1 MSEKGYLQTKKLC
14 VGYQKHIVVD
24 NIEFSLEQGE
34 ILTLIGP
41 NGAGKSTVLKSIAR
55 QLETLGGSIYLDQKE
70 LSRLSGQQLSQSMAV
85 VMTQKFRAEKMTC
98 EDVVATGRYPYTGR
112 FGILS
117 SSDWKVINEAM
128 ELVQVTQ
135 IKDLDFNKIS
145 DGQRQRVMLAR
156 AICQEPQILILDEP
170 TSYLDVKYKLEFL
183 SILQKMKHH
192 KKLTVIMS
200 LHELD
205 LAERISDHILC
216 VNGTTPERFG
226 TPQEIFIKGYISKL
240 FGISSGSFDEKTM
253 NAELPKPYGKPS
265 VFVIAG
271 DGTGRNIYRKLQRKN
286 IPFATGILFENDLDY
301 PVAKALAANVIASKS
316 FEPIQGKT
324 LEAAKATLKECDH
337 VICCRPHFGTFEKAN
352 EELLSYAKQLGNKPI
367 DMVVYQ
373 C

>member
-24 NIEFSLEQGE
+24 NIEISLEQGE

-85 VMTQKFRAEKMTC
+85 VMTQKLRAEKMTC

-117 SSDWKVINEAM
+117 SSDWKVIKEAM

-170 TSYLDVKYKLEFL
+170 TSYLDVNQYNIGSARQCHCPRQTLKCLSSHDNHLARRFL
-183 SILQKMKHH
+183 
-192 KKLTVIMS
+192 T
-200 LHELD
+200 E
-205 LAERISDHILC
+205 
-216 VNGTTPERFG
+216 
-226 TPQEIFIKGYISKL
+226 KL
-240 FGISSGSFDEKTM
+240 FILRDIDQLSAS
-253 NAELPKPYGKPS
+253 LPNS
-265 VFVIAG
+265 
-271 DGTGRNIYRKLQRKN
+271 
-286 IPFATGILFENDLDY
+286 
-301 PVAKALAANVIASKS
+301 PVPVY
-316 FEPIQGKT
+316 
-324 LEAAKATLKECDH
+324 
-337 VICCRPHFGTFEKAN
+337 CCN
-352 EELLSYAKQLGNKPI
+352 
-367 DMVVYQ
+367 
-373 C
+373 

>member
-1 MSEKGYLQTKKLC
+1 MVE
-14 VGYQKHIVVD
+14 D
-24 NIEFSLEQGE
+24 IEITLNQGE

-55 QLETLGGSIYLDQKE
+55 QIEMLGGSIYLDQNELNRMSSQE
-70 LSRLSGQQLSQSMAV
+70 LSKKMAV
-85 VMTQKFRAEKMTC
+85 VMTSKLRSEKMTC
-98 EDVVATGRYPYTGR
+98 EDVVSTGRYPYTGR

-117 SSDWKVINEAM
+117 SDDKKVVKEAM
-128 ELVQVTQ
+128 DLVQVTQ
-135 IKDLDFNKIS
+135 IKDLDFTRIS

-183 SILQKMKHH
+183 SILQEMKQQ

-205 LAERISDHILC
+205 LAERISDKILC
-216 VNGTTPERFG
+216 VNGITPERFG
-226 TPQEIFIKGYISKL
+226 TPQEIFTKGYISKL

-253 NAELPKPYGKPS
+253 NAELPKPCGKPS

-271 DGTGRNIYRKLQRKN
+271 NGTGRNIYRKLQRKN

-301 PVAKALAANVIASKS
+301 PVAKALATEVISTES
-316 FEPIQGKT
+316 FQGWPIKGKT
-324 LEAAKATLKECDH
+324 LKSRKS
-337 VICCRPHFGTFEKAN
+337 K
-352 EELLSYAKQLGNKPI
+352 
-367 DMVVYQ
+367 
-373 C
+373 

>member
-1 MSEKGYLQTKKLC
+1 MIGKNKKKQSEQIGMDKPYFQAEQMS
-14 VGYQKHIVVD
+14 VGYQRHLVVQD
-24 NIEFSLEQGE
+24 IEITLNQGE

-55 QLETLGGSIYLDQKE
+55 QIEMLGGSIYLDQNELNRMSSQE
-70 LSRLSGQQLSQSMAV
+70 LSKKMAV
-85 VMTQKFRAEKMTC
+85 VMTSKLRSEKMTC
-98 EDVVATGRYPYTGR
+98 EDVVSTGRYPYTGR

-117 SSDWKVINEAM
+117 SDDKKVVKEAM
-128 ELVQVTQ
+128 DLVQVTP
-135 IKDLDFNKIS
+135 IKDLDFTRIS

-183 SILQKMKHH
+183 SILQEMKHQ

-205 LAERISDHILC
+205 LAERISDKILC
-216 VNGTTPERFG
+216 VNGITPERFG
-226 TPQEIFIKGYISKL
+226 TPQEIFTKGYISKL

-253 NAELPKPYGKPS
+253 NAELPKPCGKPS

-301 PVAKALAANVIASKS
+301 PVAKALATEVISTES
-316 FEPIQGKT
+316 FEPIKGKT
-324 LEAAKATLKECDH
+324 LEVAKVTLSECDH
-337 VICCRPHFGTFEKAN
+337 IICCRQHFGT
-352 EELLSYAKQLGNKPI
+352 L
-367 DMVVYQ
+367 
-373 C
+373 

>member
-85 VMTQKFRAEKMTC
+85 VMTQKLRAEKMTC

-183 SILQKMKHH
+183 SILQEMKHQ

-216 VNGTTPERFG
+216 VNGTTSERFG
-226 TPQEIFIKGYISKL
+226 TPQEIFTKGYISKL

-316 FEPIQGKT
+316 FEPIKGKT

-337 VICCRPHFGTFEKAN
+337 VICCRSHFGAFEKAN
-352 EELLSYAKQLGNKPI
+352 EELLSYAKQLGKI
-367 DMVVYQ
+367 IK
-373 C
+373 

>member
-1 MSEKGYLQTKKLC
+1 MSGYLLTEKLC
-14 VGYQKHIVVD
+14 VGYQRHIVVE
-24 NIEFSLEQGE
+24 NIEIELEKGK

-70 LSRLSGQQLSQSMAV
+70 LSKLSGQQLSQRMAV
-85 VMTQKFRAEKMTC
+85 VMTQKLRAEKMTC

-117 SSDWKVINEAM
+117 SSDRQMIKEAM
-128 ELVQVTQ
+128 ELVHVTQ
-135 IKDLDFNKIS
+135 IKDLDFNRIS

-170 TSYLDVKYKLEFL
+170 TSFLDIKYKLEFL
-183 SILQKMKHH
+183 SILQEMKRK

-205 LAERISDHILC
+205 LAERISDQILC

-226 TPQEIFIKGYISKL
+226 TPQEIFTKGYISKL
-240 FGISSGSFDEKTM
+240 FGISSGSFDEETM
-253 NAELPKPYGKPS
+253 NLELPKPAGAPT

-271 DGTGRNIYRKLQRKN
+271 DGTGRSTYRQLQRN
-286 IPFATGILFENDLDY
+286 GIPFVTGILFENDLDY
-301 PVAKALAANVIASKS
+301 PVAKALATNVIVSKS
-316 FEPIQGKT
+316 FEPITGKT
-324 LEAAKATLKECDH
+324 LEVAKTKLKECDR
-337 VICCRPHFGTFEKAN
+337 VICCRSHFGTFEKAN
-352 EELLSYAKQLGNKPI
+352 EELLACAKHDKPI
-367 DMVVYQ
+367 DMVVFQ

>member
-24 NIEFSLEQGE
+24 NIEISLEQGE

-85 VMTQKFRAEKMTC
+85 VMTQKLRAEKMTC
-98 EDVVATGRYPYTGR
+98 EDVVA
-112 FGILS
+112 
-117 SSDWKVINEAM
+117 SDCKVIKEAM

-183 SILQKMKHH
+183 SILQEMKHQ

-205 LAERISDHILC
+205 LAERISDQILC

-226 TPQEIFIKGYISKL
+226 IPQEIFTKGYISKL

-253 NAELPKPYGKPS
+253 NAELPRPCGKPS

-301 PVAKALAANVIASKS
+301 PVAKALATEVIANES
-316 FEPIQGKT
+316 FEPIKGKT
-324 LEAAKATLKECDH
+324 LEAAKATLSECDH
-337 VICCRPHFGTFEKAN
+337 VICCRSHFGTFEKAN
-352 EELLSYAKQLGNKPI
+352 EELLSYAKQLGKI
-367 DMVVYQ
+367 IK
-373 C
+373 

>member
-85 VMTQKFRAEKMTC
+85 VMTQKLRAEKMTC

-183 SILQKMKHH
+183 SILQKMKHQ

-205 LAERISDHILC
+205 LAERISDQILC
-216 VNGTTPERFG
+216 VNGTTSERFG
-226 TPQEIFIKGYISKL
+226 TPQEIFTKGYISKL

-316 FEPIQGKT
+316 FEPIKGKT

-337 VICCRPHFGTFEKAN
+337 VICCRPHFGAFEKAN
-352 EELLSYAKQLGNKPI
+352 EERLSYAKQLGKI
-367 DMVVYQ
+367 IK
-373 C
+373 

>member
-24 NIEFSLEQGE
+24 NIEISLEQGE

-85 VMTQKFRAEKMTC
+85 VMTQKLRAEKMTC

-117 SSDWKVINEAM
+117 SSDWKVIKEAM

-135 IKDLDFNKIS
+135 IKDLDFNKVS

-170 TSYLDVKYKLEFL
+170 TDHLDMESITALNNGLIKFPGVILFASRDHQVVQTTANRIIEFL
-183 SILQKMKHH
+183 
-192 KKLTVIMS
+192 
-200 LHELD
+200 
-205 LAERISDHILC
+205 
-216 VNGTTPERFG
+216 P
-226 TPQEIFIKGYISKL
+226 
-240 FGISSGSFDEKTM
+240 
-253 NAELPKPYGKPS
+253 
-265 VFVIAG
+265 
-271 DGTGRNIYRKLQRKN
+271 DGTFVDKVSTYDEYL
-286 IPFATGILFENDLDY
+286 ENDEM
-301 PVAKALAANVIASKS
+301 ARKR
-316 FEPIQGKT
+316 Q
-324 LEAAKATLKECDH
+324 
-337 VICCRPHFGTFEKAN
+337 
-352 EELLSYAKQLGNKPI
+352 
-367 DMVVYQ
+367 VYSMSSDDEGDN
-373 C
+373 

>member
-24 NIEFSLEQGE
+24 NIEISLEKGE

-85 VMTQKFRAEKMTC
+85 VMTQKLRAEKMTC
-98 EDVVATGRYPYTGR
+98 EDVVATGRYPYTGH

-117 SSDWKVINEAM
+117 SSDWKVIKEAM

-183 SILQKMKHH
+183 SILQEMKHQ

-205 LAERISDHILC
+205 LAERISDQILC

-226 TPQEIFIKGYISKL
+226 TPQEIFTKGYISKL

-253 NAELPKPYGKPS
+253 NAELPKPCGKPS

-316 FEPIQGKT
+316 FEPIKGTT
-324 LEAAKATLKECDH
+324 LEAAKATLSECDH

-352 EELLSYAKQLGNKPI
+352 EELLSYAKQLGINLLTW
-367 DMVVYQ
+367 
-373 C
+373 